1 MLDRGVR
8 VCGAGG
14 RGASGDDGQGWGG
27 LEKLGSGFQFQVGW
41 GLRDGM
47 DREGAKALRWEVE
60 DEMNRQDA
68 KARSCG
74 CVGIFGTTDDTEN
87 TDEEGLEI

>member
-1 MLDRGVR
+1 
-8 VCGAGG
+8 
-14 RGASGDDGQGWGG
+14 
-27 LEKLGSGFQFQVGW
+27 
-41 GLRDGM
+41 M

-74 CVGIFGTTDDTEN
+74 CVGIFGTTDDTED